1 MPTTLS
7 DQSDHETALQLTSE
21 YERHATDVLLQMTS
35 NTRRYSSR

>member
-1 MPTTLS
+1 MTTALS
-7 DQSDHETALQLTSE
+7 DQPKHESAVQPTSE